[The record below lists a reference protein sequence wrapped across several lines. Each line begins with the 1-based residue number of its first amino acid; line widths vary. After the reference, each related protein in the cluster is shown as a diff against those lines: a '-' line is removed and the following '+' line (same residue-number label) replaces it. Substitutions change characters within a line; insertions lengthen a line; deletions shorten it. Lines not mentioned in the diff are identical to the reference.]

1 MGLEIERKFLVVGD
15 SYKSLAQSKIEIV
28 QGYLSTD
35 PDRTVRVRMC
45 GDDAWLTIK
54 SRNHGSIRGE
64 WEYPIP
70 LTDAR
75 QLLRLAKNCLSKTRY
90 ILGRWEIDE
99 FHDRNEGLVLAEIE
113 LEDPDEPFDTPTFIG
128 REVTD
133 DPQYYNSVIAS
144 RSE

>member
-1 MGLEIERKFLVVGD
+1 MALEIERKFLVVDD
-15 SYKSLAQSKIEIV
+15 SYKSLAQSKTDII

-35 PDRTVRVRMC
+35 PDRTVRIRIC
-45 GDDAWLTIK
+45 GQRAYLTIK
-54 SRNHGSIRGE
+54 SRNHGSVRGE

-75 QLLRLAKNCLSKTRY
+75 ELLHLAKNCLSKTRY
-90 ILGRWEIDE
+90 MVGRWEIDE
-99 FHDRNEGLVLAEIE
+99 FHERHEGLVLAEIE
-113 LEDPDEPFDTPTFIG
+113 LKDPDELFVIPAFIG

-144 RSE
+144 RGE